1 MLVVPDRDQ
10 GCFSLAESCLR
21 KGLNHGCR
29 ARAEQESEGGQR
41 SCRETNTNGN
51 RSSGGMHS
59 HGEQNARG
67 VEMTSDALTLNA
79 GPVKAGA
86 NHW

>member
-1 MLVVPDRDQ
+1 M
-10 GCFSLAESCLR
+10 GS
-21 KGLNHGCR
+21 K
-29 ARAEQESEGGQR
+29 
-41 SCRETNTNGN
+41 
-51 RSSGGMHS
+51 M
-59 HGEQNARG
+59 RG